1 MNLKGFFVA
10 TLSSAL
16 ELGIAKPEDLLRH
29 ATPDVLAAHL
39 PRPLWARLL
48 TACVGAPRVDAL
60 LVVETIGVANLCE
73 HVPANLIW
81 ACIADIGH
89 RALGRPTADEPILL
103 QPKSVAPPPAP
114 PGRNRPLTAPPPDV
128 IARESTPAPAP
139 AAIGPSIPGLQS
151 LQDVVAELEA
161 DERGAIA
168 TPPVRDR
175 VRTPT
180 QQRFRQ
186 SNTGIG
192 RLANSH
198 TVRRPQAQA
207 IAPLEQP
214 RPRRG
219 ETEAEAVDAVEAS
232 TEVGAREDWRTALA
246 VEDEQL
252 VDWQAS
258 SEETLT
264 SDDTNGHNGRKR

>member
-1 MNLKGFFVA
+1 MKLKGFFVA

-73 HVPANLIW
+73 HVPANLMW
-81 ACIADIGH
+81 ACIADIGL
-89 RALGRPTADEPILL
+89 RALGRPAADEPILL
-103 QPKSVAPPPAP
+103 HPKSTPPPAP
-114 PGRNRPLTAPPPDV
+114 PARNRPLTAPPPDV
-128 IARESTPAPAP
+128 IARDAPPAP
-139 AAIGPSIPGLQS
+139 AATLGPSIPGLQS
-151 LQDVVAELEA
+151 LADVVAELEA

-168 TPPVRDR
+168 TPPTRDR

-207 IAPLEQP
+207 IVPLEQP
-214 RPRRG
+214 RVRRG
-219 ETEAEAVDAVEAS
+219 ETEAETVEAIEAS
-232 TEVGAREDWRTALA
+232 TEVGARDDWRTALA

-252 VDWQAS
+252 VDWKAG
-258 SEETLT
+258 EETLP